1 MALRQAGI
9 DSVVYEAYAGGAD
22 DAGAFLTFASN
33 GLDALRTI
41 DAHHLVLAE
50 GFPTPRMAIQ
60 SGTGKR
66 LGDVPN
72 GGTLPDGTVSQTLK
86 RADLYRALRDE
97 AVRRG
102 ARVEYGKRLVDAETT
117 PDGVVARFED
127 GTEAEGDLLIGA
139 DGIHSRTRRIIDPS
153 APGARYIPV
162 LNIGG
167 YARDVRCPGRTRH
180 VPHGLR
186 QAGVLRLRGHPSG
199 EIWWFANP
207 PRADEPTR
215 AELAAISTEQWREM
229 LIDLFAG
236 DDSPAVEI
244 IRSTPGKL
252 AGWAT
257 YDLPSVPTWHRGPMV
272 IIGDAAHATAPS
284 SGQGA
289 SMAIEDAVVLA
300 RCLRDLPDTGQAF
313 AAYERL
319 RAQARGA
326 HRRARGEDEQ
336 QQSRRS
342 RRPGAARPDD
352 AHDPQARRQRRI
364 PRVDARLPHR
374 LGREGSVRS
383 APVPWSSSAAQ
394 TPVASDGEGE
404 EDSEDQHRPQDR
416 HEQCVCAIQ
425 VSPPHPGLPNSSRVA
440 ATVADSGFHSE
451 IAPSHP
457 GIVSGATKVLER
469 KRTGHTRICT
479 AATASGLLTTRP
491 RKIPTQSSENLSRS
505 SSPTASSAS
514 PMLSV
519 PPPADQET
527 AERP

>member
-1 MALRQAGI
+1 MSRAKKALIVGGGVAGPVAAMALRQAGI

-22 DAGAFLTFASN
+22 DAGSFLTFASN

-41 DAHHLVLAE
+41 DAHHLVLSE
-50 GFPTPRMAIQ
+50 GFPTPRMTIQ
-60 SGTGKR
+60 SGSGKH

-97 AVRRG
+97 AVGRG
-102 ARVEYGKRLVDAETT
+102 ARVEYGKRLVDAGTT

-139 DGIHSRTRRIIDPS
+139 DGIHSSTRRIIDPS
-153 APGARYIPV
+153 APGARYVPV

-167 YARDVRCPGRTRH
+167 YARDVTVQAEPGTFRMVFGKRAFFGYA
-180 VPHGLR
+180 V
-186 QAGVLRLRGHPSG
+186 HPSG

-207 PRADEPTR
+207 PRADEPTG
-215 AELAAISTEQWREM
+215 AELAAIGTEQWREM

-257 YDLPSVPTWHRGPMV
+257 YDLPSVPTWYRESMI

-319 RAQARGA
+319 RRARVERIVAHGARTSNSKAAGPVGRVLRDLMMPLILKRVARGDSLA
-326 HRRARGEDEQ
+326 WMHDYHIEW
-336 QQSRRS
+336 
-342 RRPGAARPDD
+342 D
-352 AHDPQARRQRRI
+352 AK
-364 PRVDARLPHR
+364 
-374 LGREGSVRS
+374 
-383 APVPWSSSAAQ
+383 
-394 TPVASDGEGE
+394 VA
-404 EDSEDQHRPQDR
+404 
-416 HEQCVCAIQ
+416 
-425 VSPPHPGLPNSSRVA
+425 
-440 ATVADSGFHSE
+440 
-451 IAPSHP
+451 
-457 GIVSGATKVLER
+457 
-469 KRTGHTRICT
+469 
-479 AATASGLLTTRP
+479 
-491 RKIPTQSSENLSRS
+491 
-505 SSPTASSAS
+505 
-514 PMLSV
+514 
-519 PPPADQET
+519 
-527 AERP
+527 

>member
-1 MALRQAGI
+1 MSRAKKALIVGGGVAGPVAAMALRQAGI

-22 DAGAFLTFASN
+22 DAGSFLTFASN

-41 DAHHLVLAE
+41 DAHHLVLSE
-50 GFPTPRMAIQ
+50 GFPTPRMTIQ
-60 SGTGKR
+60 NGTGKH
-66 LGDVPN
+66 LGDVLL

-117 PDGVVARFED
+117 PGGVTARFED
-127 GTEAEGDLLIGA
+127 GTEAVGDLLIGA

-153 APGARYIPV
+153 APRARYVPV

-167 YARDVRCPGRTRH
+167 YACDVAVQAEPGTFRMVFGKRAFFGYA
-180 VPHGLR
+180 V
-186 QAGVLRLRGHPSG
+186 HPSG
-199 EIWWFANP
+199 EVWWFANP
-207 PRADEPTR
+207 PRADEPTG
-215 AELAAISTEQWREM
+215 AELAAIGTEQWREM

-257 YDLPSVPTWHRGPMV
+257 YDLPSVPTWYGGSLI

-319 RAQARGA
+319 RRARVERIVAHGA
-326 HRRARGEDEQ
+326 RTSNSKAAGPVARVLRDLMMPLILKRVARGESLAWMHDYHIEW
-336 QQSRRS
+336 
-342 RRPGAARPDD
+342 D
-352 AHDPQARRQRRI
+352 AK
-364 PRVDARLPHR
+364 
-374 LGREGSVRS
+374 
-383 APVPWSSSAAQ
+383 
-394 TPVASDGEGE
+394 VA
-404 EDSEDQHRPQDR
+404 
-416 HEQCVCAIQ
+416 
-425 VSPPHPGLPNSSRVA
+425 
-440 ATVADSGFHSE
+440 
-451 IAPSHP
+451 
-457 GIVSGATKVLER
+457 
-469 KRTGHTRICT
+469 
-479 AATASGLLTTRP
+479 
-491 RKIPTQSSENLSRS
+491 
-505 SSPTASSAS
+505 
-514 PMLSV
+514 
-519 PPPADQET
+519 
-527 AERP
+527 

>member
-1 MALRQAGI
+1 MSRAKKALIVGGGVAGPVAAMALRQAGI

-22 DAGAFLTFASN
+22 DAGSFLTFASN

-41 DAHHLVLAE
+41 DAHHLVLSE
-50 GFPTPRMAIQ
+50 GFPTPRMTIQ
-60 SGTGKR
+60 NGTGKH
-66 LGDVPN
+66 LGDVPL

-86 RADLYRALRDE
+86 RADLYRALCDE

-117 PDGVVARFED
+117 PGGVTARFED
-127 GTEAEGDLLIGA
+127 GTEAVGDLLIGA

-153 APGARYIPV
+153 APRARYVPV

-167 YARDVRCPGRTRH
+167 YACDVAVQAEPGTFRMVFGKRAFFGYA
-180 VPHGLR
+180 V
-186 QAGVLRLRGHPSG
+186 HPSG

-207 PRADEPTR
+207 PRADEPTG
-215 AELAAISTEQWREM
+215 AELAAIGTEQWREM

-257 YDLPSVPTWHRGPMV
+257 YDLPSVPTWYGGSLI

-319 RAQARGA
+319 R
-326 HRRARGEDEQ
+326 RARVE
-336 QQSRRS
+336 RIVAH
-342 RRPGAARPDD
+342 GART
-352 AHDPQARRQRRI
+352 
-364 PRVDARLPHR
+364 
-374 LGREGSVRS
+374 SNS
-383 APVPWSSSAAQ
+383 KAAG
-394 TPVASDGEGE
+394 PVARVLRDLMM
-404 EDSEDQHRPQDR
+404 PL
-416 HEQCVCAIQ
+416 I
-425 VSPPHPGLPNSSRVA
+425 LKRVA
-440 ATVADSGFHSE
+440 NGDSLTWMHDYHIDWNAKVA
-451 IAPSHP
+451 
-457 GIVSGATKVLER
+457 
-469 KRTGHTRICT
+469 
-479 AATASGLLTTRP
+479 
-491 RKIPTQSSENLSRS
+491 
-505 SSPTASSAS
+505 
-514 PMLSV
+514 
-519 PPPADQET
+519 
-527 AERP
+527 